1 MLTLFSSCSKP
12 GGQNFYFHFIVFVM
26 MCSELLQC
34 VWGGQGVMLEVLGV
48 VTVWYFCV
56 GFSSEFQVMNCWYF

>member
-1 MLTLFSSCSKP
+1 
-12 GGQNFYFHFIVFVM
+12 M